1 MIKVSII
8 NITNVKSIT
17 TNISKIVYQNSN
29 RSLIQDSVISEQPLQ
44 VRLYWRDNNVAYN
57 KVIAITMRTPG
68 DDQQLIIGLLISE
81 GVIASVDNIAQ
92 IQLENTDNQANER
105 ENNNDYASQTN
116 EQDNQLENQWEVIL
130 TENVLP
136 NIVNLERYQVS
147 YSSCGLCGS
156 TSLKSLELKNPPVID
171 ETPNWL
177 KAEIIYSLPNLLKVN
192 QPLFKQSGGAHAAA
206 LFSENGELIFIK
218 EDIGRHNALDKLIG
232 TICQQAN
239 FSMNNTVLVISSRVS
254 FEIIQKAVMIGV
266 PVLIAIGA
274 PTDLAISAAKRF
286 NLTLIGFASTTSFNL
301 YTGQWRIASLAE
313 ES

>member
-1 MIKVSII
+1 M
-8 NITNVKSIT
+8 
-17 TNISKIVYQNSN
+17 
-29 RSLIQDSVISEQPLQ
+29 ISEQPLQ
-44 VRLYWRDNNVAYN
+44 VRLYWRENNVAYN

-81 GVIASVDNIAQ
+81 GIIASVDNIAQ
-92 IQLENTDNQANER
+92 IQLEYTDNQANER
-105 ENNNDYASQTN
+105 EKNNDYASQAN

-130 TENVLP
+130 VENVVP

-171 ETPNWL
+171 ETSNWL
-177 KAEIIYSLPNLLKVN
+177 KAEIIYCLPNLLKVN

-239 FSMNNTVLVISSRVS
+239 FSMNNTVLIISSRVS